1 MLHSIL
7 PPAEAVQKYPI
18 LNASAERHVVLTAP
32 AQPHRVPAYE
42 AEGLSQIPVPV
53 FRWKRGQS
61 IDQTLLD
68 LQMHL
73 LDRML
78 HEAPAAYSRLLA
90 PVGAYV
96 RYTNPLPVIPEAD
109 VVCFGLWVSADEAS
123 HHRVLCMNR
132 KTPDRLERVIDC
144 PTVESLRDLALSHLT
159 LMDTGIW
166 LVNSRAEA
174 MLRDH
179 SIDDL
184 TEDLRVVVLPLE
196 DAEYYPFTTTAEM
209 VESTMRLQNAVQDQR
224 LILQRNV
231 KAIPSLFTQNSLVET
246 QLTTENANIWI
257 ENSHVPAT
265 WTVKHENV
273 ITGVPEN
280 DWTICLSAGQ
290 CVRVLPIDVE
300 RYAVTVYDYH
310 DADRKASVIVDSRDQ
325 LKDALERLLATGPD
339 VPLKTVSDAQGDAAK
354 GEDLVNPVNL
364 ERLRTQRQTFL
375 KGNLEAIARNH
386 RKSVFYQ
393 VNLKDMAQKFCDLGL
408 EAPAPLGDDAT
419 TLIQIRDAMFR
430 SQLETLRGND
440 GSAHEQRAFSLLQE
454 GLAESAYVHR
464 QLPHLDVYRDQIVWG
479 RSAVRIDVAGGWTD
493 TPPYCLNAGG
503 NVVNLAIEL
512 NGQQP
517 LQVYVKPCKELK
529 VICRSIDL
537 GATEVLETYEE
548 LAQFNR
554 VGSPFSI
561 PKAALALCGFLPQ
574 FCHER
579 YATLRDQLAD
589 FGCGLE
595 ITLLSAIPAGSGLGT
610 SSILAATVLGAL
622 SDFCGLGWDKSTICN
637 RTLILEQLLTT
648 GGGWQDQYGG
658 VLHGVKLLQ
667 TGAGFDQ
674 TPVTR
679 WLPDQ
684 LWEDPEMRACHLLY
698 YTGIT
703 RTAKHI
709 LAEIVRGMFLNNT
722 EHLTLLGE
730 MKQQALDMF
739 DAIQR
744 GDIGLFGRLVRKT
757 WAQNKAL
764 DAGTEPALVA
774 DLCARIDDLCAGY
787 KLPGAGG
794 GGYLYMVAK
803 DPEAA
808 TRIRRILQENPV
820 ADSSRFVDMQL
831 SKKGLQVSRS

>member
-1 MLHSIL
+1 MLHIITL
-7 PPAEAVQKYPI
+7 PPAVTQRYP
-18 LNASAERHVVLTAP
+18 LLSDRGGCHVEIVREDTTGCL
-32 AQPHRVPAYE
+32 PAYDF
-42 AEGLSQIPVPV
+42 EGLSQIPVPV
-53 FRWKRGQS
+53 FRWKRGQK

-73 LDRML
+73 FDRIL
-78 HEAPAAYSRLLA
+78 HEAPAAMTTLFARE
-90 PVGAYV
+90 GAYV
-96 RYTNPLPVIPEAD
+96 RMQKPLPVIPETD
-109 VVCFGLWVSADEAS
+109 IVCFGLWADATHPS
-123 HHRVLCMNR
+123 SRRVFCLN
-132 KTPDRLERVIDC
+132 KGEGNRLESVY
-144 PTVESLRDLALSHLT
+144 PTLTAAQLTELIPTHFT
-159 LMDTGIW
+159 LMDSGLW
-166 LVNSRAEA
+166 LATPAAAARLRETDIAALTDELRIAVVPLDGAEF
-174 MLRDH
+174 
-179 SIDDL
+179 
-184 TEDLRVVVLPLE
+184 
-196 DAEYYPFTTTAEM
+196 YPFTATSKM
-209 VESTMRLQNAVQDQR
+209 IGSTLALQNAVQDQR
-224 LILQRNV
+224 LILHKTA
-231 KAIPSLFTQNSLVET
+231 KAIPSLFTQNARVEVA
-246 QLTTENANIWI
+246 LGSESANIWI

-265 WTVKHENV
+265 WSVTSDNV
-273 ITGVPEN
+273 VTGIPVN
-280 DWTICLSAGQ
+280 DWSLHLRPGQ
-290 CVRVLPIDVE
+290 CVRVLPLVGD

-310 DADRKASVIVDSRDQ
+310 DASRQRTEVCDSVVA
-325 LKDALERLLATGPD
+325 LGDALQRLLAD
-339 VPLKTVSDAQGDAAK
+339 SGDASAALSP
-354 GEDLVNPVNL
+354 ETVDHA
-364 ERLRTQRQTFL
+364 RLQAQRQAFQND
-375 KGNLEAIARNH
+375 NLGAIARNY

-393 VNLKDMAQKFCDLGL
+393 VNLKDMADKFASNAIP
-408 EAPAPLGDDAT
+408 APAPVSIDEAL
-419 TLIQIRDAMFR
+419 LVQIRDAMFHA
-430 SQLETLRGND
+430 QLKTLRGED
-440 GSAHEQRAFSLLQE
+440 GSADEQRAFALLQE
-454 GLAESAYVHR
+454 GLTEPAFLQR
-464 QLPHLDVYRDQIVWG
+464 QTPHLDVYRDQIVWG
-479 RSAVRIDVAGGWTD
+479 RSAVRIDIAGGWTD
-493 TPPYCLNAGG
+493 TPPYCINAGG

-537 GATEVLETYEE
+537 GATEVLETYDE
-548 LAQFNR
+548 LRQFNK

-574 FCHER
+574 FAEHPA
-579 YATLRDQLAD
+579 ATLHSQLEA
-589 FGCGLE
+589 FGCGIE

-674 TPVTR
+674 TPVAR

-684 LWEDPEMRACHLLY
+684 LWTDAEMRQCHLLY

-722 EHLTLLGE
+722 EHLTILGE

-744 GDIGLFGRLVRKT
+744 NDIDLYGRLVRRT
-757 WAQNKAL
+757 WSQNKAL
-764 DAGTEPALVA
+764 DAGTEPPLVA
-774 DLCARIDDLCAGY
+774 DLCSKIDDLCAGY

-808 TRIRRILQENPV
+808 VRIKRTLTQHPLT
-820 ADSSRFVDMQL
+820 DSSRFVEMTL
-831 SKKGLQVSRS
+831 SQKGLQVSRS